1 MQQIWVL
8 ILCTCAS
15 RLRVSVSPIEKVLQ
29 LLGDLQ
35 AKVISEGESQQRI
48 YEEFADWCKSTSKE
62 TQFELKIEKDKRER
76 YAATKEEST
85 SEVDEL
91 TTKIEELTSSIA
103 EKDAKLA
110 KSTDLR
116 KKQHDDFLE
125 ADKELG
131 DTVSMLRRALAILEK
146 EGVGGSFLQSSAL
159 DKVAASLETL
169 VEASGLT
176 SFDKAKLQVL
186 LESGSSTDDA
196 DPSSS
201 GGSSKSIVETMEDML
216 EKSEAQQSD
225 GQKAEMEARHQ
236 FDMLKL
242 SLEDGIKTETKEL
255 AESKKQKAMAEETKS
270 TSAGELERS
279 AKEITA
285 DTTKLKDL
293 QHECMTKAQEFE
305 LAQKERN
312 AELEALATAKKI
324 LQEKTGAAAERTY
337 SFVQVAAKE
346 TPRNRVVNLLQG
358 LLREDKTPALAQLA
372 IAVRSTM
379 LTEEDP
385 FAKVKGM
392 IQEMIEKLLKEAKE
406 EADKKAFCD
415 KEMAE
420 TKDKTEEKEVEV
432 DDLQTDLDGDDAK
445 MAKLKESIATLE
457 GELGKIAAEQKV
469 ATEMR
474 QKEND
479 AWKEAK
485 ADLEAGL
492 DGVQLALQVLRD
504 YYAQKDESSSA
515 LLQSDIG
522 QQMSLAQSGA
532 QEPSGIIGMLE
543 VAESDFSKSL
553 AEGQA
558 DEDQA
563 QKKYDQFVE
572 DNKIASAAKSAEL
585 KYSQK
590 DLKETDAASEET
602 NKDLGVSHDEQ
613 SAVLEYAEKLKPQCI
628 STPDPYEERVKR
640 REKEMAGLKE
650 ALQILEAESGST
662 AFLSIRRS

>member
-29 LLGDLQ
+29 LIGDLQ
-35 AKVISEGESQQRI
+35 AKVIGEGESQQRI

-62 TQFELKIEKDKRER
+62 TQFELKMEKDKRER

-176 SFDKAKLQVL
+176 SFDKTKLQVL
-186 LESGSSTDDA
+186 LESGSGTDDA

-242 SLEDGIKTETKEL
+242 SLEDGIKSETKEL

-270 TSAGELERS
+270 TSTGELERS

-379 LTEEDP
+379 LTEADP

-420 TKDKTEEKEVEV
+420 TKEKTEEKEVEV

-457 GELGKIAAEQKV
+457 GELSKIAAEQKV

-492 DGVQLALQVLRD
+492 EGVQLALQVLRD

-553 AEGQA
+553 AEGQS

-563 QKKYDQFVE
+563 QKKYDHFVE
-572 DNKIASAAKSAEL
+572 DNKIAAAAKSAEL

-613 SAVLEYAEKLKPQCI
+613 SAVLEYAEKLKPQCV

-650 ALQILEAESGST
+650 ALQILETESGST
-662 AFLSIRRS
+662 AFLSVRRS